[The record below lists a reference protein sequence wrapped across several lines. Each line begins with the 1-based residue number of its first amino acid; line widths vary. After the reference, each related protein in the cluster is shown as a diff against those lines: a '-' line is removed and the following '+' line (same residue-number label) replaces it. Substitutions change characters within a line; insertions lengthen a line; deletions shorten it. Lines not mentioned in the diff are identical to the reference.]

1 MALAFSDKNP
11 VLVDK
16 DTPLLETTRKMTS
29 RGKYHAFL
37 TTGEGRLWGVLSI
50 RDIAKALFVHGEEG
64 MELVELAKLGGILK
78 SPSHLYAAHPPIASP
93 HDISFE
99 EAISIMVGKN
109 IGSLPLVD
117 NKGRVLGALDERYLI
132 KSIPDYTDLRACDI
146 ASWSPVGTEPD
157 ALLEEA
163 VGLMLSMNIRRLVV
177 RDSQGATVGLVS
189 LPLIIK
195 YLTSEENIEK
205 MLKGSREPVEK
216 PVGDLSLKPWVVD
229 CSYTL
234 KEIASIMYF
243 EPTGAVLVSDN
254 GKEGIIT
261 ERDMMI
267 ALEEE
272 LNK

>member
-11 VLVDK
+11 LTVEK
-16 DTPLLETTRKMTS
+16 DTPLLETTRLMTEK
-29 RGKYHAFL
+29 GKYHAFL
-37 TTGEGRLWGVLSI
+37 TTPEGRLWGVMSV
-50 RDIAKALFVHGEEG
+50 RDVAKALFVHGEEG
-64 MELVELAKLGGILK
+64 LELVELGKLGGILQ
-78 SPSHLYAAHPPIASP
+78 SPSRLYAAHPPIASP
-93 HDISFE
+93 HDIGFE
-99 EAISIMVGKN
+99 EAIGIMVSKN
-109 IGSLPLVD
+109 IGSLPLID
-117 NKGRVLGALDERYLI
+117 NRGRILGALDERYLI

-146 ASWSPVGTEPD
+146 ASWNPVGTEPD
-157 ALLEEA
+157 ADVEEA

-177 RDSQGATVGLVS
+177 RDDQGRTVGLVS
-189 LPLIIK
+189 LPLIVK
-195 YLTSEENIEK
+195 YLTSAENIDK

-243 EPTGAVLVSDN
+243 EPTGAVLVSDD
-254 GKEGIIT
+254 GREGIIT

-272 LNK
+272 INK